1 MLIRED
7 LRPFNVMIHD
17 PSKESFDILAGT
29 FRDEEVEK
37 TEIDLLWKISRFDFL
52 KIPRTNPSLSLFLSF
67 ESVSRNRLNR
77 EGPLKCSS
85 SSAKVQSRFSR
96 VDSRAY
102 RYILQLMANGKS
114 ILIEILAMSFTV
126 SDIILSDRREHD
138 WTGSWLRAY

>member
-37 TEIDLLWKISRFDFL
+37 NRDRSLENFAIWFFKNSTNKFL
-52 KIPRTNPSLSLFLSF
+52 SLSFSL

>member
-7 LRPFNVMIHD
+7 LWLLTWWSTIHRRNPSIFSLEPFAT
-17 PSKESFDILAGT
+17 K
-29 FRDEEVEK
+29 RWKK

-52 KIPRTNPSLSLFLSF
+52 KIPRTNSSLSLFLSL

>member
-7 LRPFNVMIHD
+7 LRLLTWWSTIHRRNPSVFSLEPFAT
-17 PSKESFDILAGT
+17 KGWK
-29 FRDEEVEK
+29 K
-37 TEIDLLWKISRFDFL
+37 TEIDLLWKISRWFF
-52 KIPRTNPSLSLFLSF
+52 KNSTNKSLSLSF
-67 ESVSRNRLNR
+67 SLLKVYR
-77 EGPLKCSS
+77 EIGWIVKVHWNAARVPRKCS
-85 SSAKVQSRFSR
+85 QGSR